1 VRRAIVGPSERVLV
15 WRLKRG
21 DRQACRELI
30 RRHHEGV
37 YGYLRRLGADASLAE
52 DLTQETYARAWSR
65 IETIREAASLRAWLL
80 TIARNQ
86 FFQWARVKRPET
98 GPLEELP
105 DRAADD
111 PGAEAAIVIAERDL
125 ALRRAVARLEPDLEE
140 AVALHYFQDLSFSE
154 IATVLE
160 VPAGTVKSRIHRAL
174 RCLRVLLE
182 RGEESDEERRTRK
195 AVAGPA

>member
-1 VRRAIVGPSERVLV
+1 MGPSDRFLV

-30 RRHHEGV
+30 GRHHEGV
-37 YGYLRRLGADASLAE
+37 YGYLRRLGADSALAE

-65 IETIREAASLRAWLL
+65 IGTLREATSLRAWLL
-80 TIARNQ
+80 TIARNE
-86 FFQWARVKRPET
+86 FFQWTRARRPEAALP
-98 GPLEELP
+98 GPLP

-111 PGAEAAIVIAERDL
+111 PGVEAVLVLEERDV

-140 AVALHYFQDLSFSE
+140 AVALHYFQDLSLAE
-154 IATVLE
+154 AATILG
-160 VPAGTVKSRIHRAL
+160 VPPGTVKSRVHRAL
-174 RCLRVLLE
+174 GRLRALLE

-195 AVAGPA
+195 AAAGPA